1 VNLIACRKVTAEAK
15 AAMKAM
21 CSEVTI
27 YG

>member
-1 VNLIACRKVTAEAK
+1 VYLIGFRKVTAEAK